1 MEHIKNQIKDSEIGS
16 YVGGN
21 VHIENIHLVI
31 RPEAANSETICTAEK
46 GSTFHDKKQYFA
58 EKWKADLFL
67 HQSGCDRKFTL
78 QQAFIFPEYEING
91 QRCDDLEQR
100 LEDFWENGQ
109 YSMLLLGTP
118 GMGKT
123 SIVAYLAEHY
133 KEDSSMLFLRFK
145 DLNMDADDG
154 IGLLTAVC
162 REMGCQ
168 SRELSGKKL
177 IIDGFDEWRYTGDKQ
192 RLLQEFMLDLMNLD
206 GVQILLTSRHNYINL
221 HAEIDQVVKLLPF
234 SKDKIGAFYQRFFGI
249 NLPADTKIRN
259 LEVLGIPVILYMALS
274 IGMDITTVMSKR
286 GLYEKIFAL
295 EGGIF
300 DRFKTKGQKP
310 YEDGSH
316 PVQYA
321 KRELKTVLQKLAF
334 EILRGNGKSVSSKT
348 YEGLVQSVMGKNEQ
362 IVYDFPIKNLL
373 EDDGTVE
380 FIHKSIY
387 EYFAAEYM
395 FTEMQRG
402 IQSRNEGI
410 MAGIFGDMLGF
421 AEVSD
426 EVYAFLDHLACQSQR
441 VYDWDFIYSV
451 FLLMLKSGMTFFAN
465 TKSDINIVV
474 RERRIFN
481 DMLKIVHIN
490 HEGQITIGRDSGRD
504 FACYLRLSDWFTCP
518 NLSRFALRD
527 MCLSRVILRRANLD
541 EADLSRADLSGA
553 DLGGATLHETCL
565 AGADLRGADLSG
577 AVLAGANLSGA
588 DLIEANLSGTDLA
601 GADFGGA
608 YLGKADLSG
617 ANLSGANLQMAFLHR
632 ADLSGADLTGADLS
646 GANLGKAN
654 LSGADLTGADL
665 SGANLDRAKLS
676 ELKWNESVNDIF
688 TQTGIIGAE
697 LAGAELSEA
706 DLTDADIGEADFDM

>member
-1 MEHIKNQIKDSEIGS
+1 MEHIKNQIKGSEIGS

-21 VHIENIHLVI
+21 VHIESVNLVI
-31 RPEAANSETICTAEK
+31 KPDTANSETICTAEK
-46 GSTFHDKKQYFA
+46 GGTFHDKKQYFA

-67 HQSGCDRKFTL
+67 HRSGCGRKLTL

-91 QRCDDLEQR
+91 QQYDDLEQR
-100 LEDFWENGQ
+100 LEDFWESGQ

-123 SIVAYLAEHY
+123 SIIAYLAEHY
-133 KEDSSMLFLRFK
+133 KEDSRMLFLRFK
-145 DLNMDADDG
+145 DLNMDAADE
-154 IGLLTAVC
+154 INLLTAVC

-177 IIDGFDEWRYTGDKQ
+177 IIDGFDEWRYAGDKQ

-206 GVQILLTSRHNYINL
+206 GVQILMTSRNNYVNL
-221 HAEIDQVVKLLPF
+221 HDTEIDQVVKLLPF
-234 SKDKIGAFYQRFFGI
+234 SKEKIGAFYQLFFGI
-249 NLPADTKIRN
+249 NLSADTEIRN

-274 IGMDITTVMSKR
+274 VGMDITAGISKCR
-286 GLYEKIFAL
+286 LYEKIFAL

-321 KRELKTVLQKLAF
+321 KRELKAVLQKLAF
-334 EILRGNGKSVSSKT
+334 EIWRGNGKSVGSTVYKD
-348 YEGLVQSVMGKNEQ
+348 LVRSVMGKNEQ

-380 FIHKSIY
+380 FVHKSIY
-387 EYFAAEYM
+387 EYFTAEYM
-395 FTEMQRG
+395 FMEMQRG
-402 IQSRNEGI
+402 LQSGCEEV

-421 AEVSD
+421 AELSD
-426 EVYAFLDHLACQSQR
+426 EIYAFLEHLVCQSQR
-441 VYDWDFIYSV
+441 GYDWDFIYAV
-451 FLLMLKSGMTFFAN
+451 FLLMLKSGMTSFAN
-465 TKSDINIVV
+465 TKSDINVVV

-481 DMLKIVHIN
+481 DMLKIMHIN
-490 HEGQITIGRDSGRD
+490 HEGQIPIGRDSGHE

-527 MCLSRVILRRANLD
+527 MCLSRVILRKANLD
-541 EADLSRADLSGA
+541 GADLSRADLSGA

-577 AVLAGANLSGA
+577 ADLAGADLSGA
-588 DLIEANLSGTDLA
+588 DLIEADLSGTDLTEA
-601 GADFGGA
+601 DLGGAD
-608 YLGKADLSG
+608 LGKVDLSG

-632 ADLSGADLTGADLS
+632 ADLSGTDLTGADL
-646 GANLGKAN
+646 
-654 LSGADLTGADL
+654 
-665 SGANLDRAKLS
+665 
-676 ELKWNESVNDIF
+676 
-688 TQTGIIGAE
+688 
-697 LAGAELSEA
+697 AGAELDEA
-706 DLTDADIGEADFDM
+706 DLTDAVLEEQTLICDDV